1 MMRPTALSDAV
12 IEQGGRG
19 WRGRDPLERVGGWR
33 LEQLARLRVAQR
45 RRAALIAGDG
55 VVLAHIIEQGGER
68 REHAKV
74 SRNKPQ
80 KAGIGGFRA
89 ESYAKDP
96 FLRVLTVYFC
106 KPAAA
111 TQTAQCAE
119 HRF

>member
-1 MMRPTALSDAV
+1 MARS
-12 IEQGGRG
+12 R
-19 WRGRDPLERVGGWR
+19 PLERVGGWR
-33 LEQLARLRVAQR
+33 LEQLARLRVAQPVDR
-45 RRAALIAGDG
+45 IAGDG
-55 VVLAHIIEQGGER
+55 VVLAHVIEQGGECR
-68 REHAKV
+68 QLAKV
-74 SRNKPQ
+74 LRNKPQ

-106 KPAAA
+106 RPAAA

>member
-1 MMRPTALSDAV
+1 MAV
-12 IEQGGRG
+12 AH
-19 WRGRDPLERVGGWR
+19 PLERVGGWR

-45 RRAALIAGDG
+45 RRAALIAVGHRPLDAVDRIAGDG
-55 VVLAHIIEQGGER
+55 VVLAHMIEQGGEC

-74 SRNKPQ
+74 SRNKPPQ

-89 ESYAKDP
+89 GSYAKDP

-106 KPAAA
+106 RPATA